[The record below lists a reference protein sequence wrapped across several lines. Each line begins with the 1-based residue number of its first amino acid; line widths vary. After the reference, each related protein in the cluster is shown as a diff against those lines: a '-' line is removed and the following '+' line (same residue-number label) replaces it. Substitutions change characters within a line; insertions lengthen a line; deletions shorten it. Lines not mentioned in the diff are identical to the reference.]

1 MLPLFSS
8 NISNYYLPLIISL
21 SGSSIILASLTAIRQ
36 LDMKRVIA
44 YSSIAHMNIA
54 VLGIFS
60 NNFQALVGSLI
71 IMISHGFI
79 SSAMFLLIGVLYDR
93 YHSRL
98 IYHYSGL
105 VQVMPVFGI
114 LLLLSSL
121 GNIGFPLT
129 YNYIGEFSVLI
140 GLVCIHLFYSFIA
153 SIGIFLGAVYTMW
166 LLNRLLFGN
175 ISKRYIEN
183 YYDITN
189 RKKYMSIFFY
199 YLWQFYVEFIHI
211 VLICYFFLIF

>member
-1 MLPLFSS
+1 VGSVILAALLLKLGGFGYLRFMLPLF
-8 NISNYYLPLIISL
+8 NPAVHNYYWPLVVCL
-21 SGSSIILASLTAIRQ
+21 SGSSIVLASLTAVRQ

-60 NNFQALVGSLI
+60 NSVSALSGSLI

-105 VQVMPVFGI
+105 ASTMPIFATI
-114 LLLLSSL
+114 LIMASL

-129 YNYIGEFSVLI
+129 YNYVGEFGVIVGLTGLNIYYGFI
-140 GLVCIHLFYSFIA
+140 GSLGV
-153 SIGIFLGAVYTMW
+153 FLGAVYTM
-166 LLNRLLFGN
+166 
-175 ISKRYIEN
+175 
-183 YYDITN
+183 
-189 RKKYMSIFFY
+189 
-199 YLWQFYVEFIHI
+199 
-211 VLICYFFLIF
+211 